1 MFVSL
6 AQVDLTPEHRDAYL
20 AHMIALARRSLDGE
34 AGTLHYQIIQDEADS
49 NRLHVVEGYRDRAA
63 FEAHMQGE
71 SIGRFVAAYAV
82 QPEEDGRLRFR
93 EATTGETAAFARLW
107 SGTAIFPTERGG

>member
-20 AHMIALARRSLDGE
+20 AQMIALARRSLESE
-34 AGTLHYQIIQDEADS
+34 AGTQRYQIIQDAADP
-49 NRLHVVEGYRDRAA
+49 NRIHVVEGYRDRAA

-71 SIGRFVAAYAV
+71 GSARFLAAYAV
-82 QPEEDGRLRFR
+82 HPEDDGRLRFR
-93 EATTGETAAFARLW
+93 DATTGETAAFARLW
-107 SGTAIFPTERGG
+107 SGTAIFPSEREG

>member
-20 AHMIALARRSLDGE
+20 AQMIALARRSLDGE
-34 AGTLHYQIIQDEADS
+34 AGTLRYQIIQDEADP

-82 QPEEDGRLRFR
+82 QPDDDGRLRFR
-93 EATTGETAAFARLW
+93 EATTGETAGFARLW
-107 SGTAIFPTERGG
+107 SGAAVFPSESEG